1 MSQSSN
7 DMFPSAM
14 HIAAFEEI
22 VHKLIPSLHH
32 LNAALVSKEQ
42 EFSGYAAQIPNGIR
56 RAQGVMTF

>member
-1 MSQSSN
+1 
-7 DMFPSAM
+7 MFPSAM

-42 EFSGYAAQIPNGIR
+42 EFSGYAALNPLLIMTTRQKLLRRRIR
-56 RAQGVMTF
+56 TA